1 MRKILSFVEEDRNL
15 LNSIEIYMNRNLTR
29 LFISRTGNNHKFE
42 FEESIEKYQLL
53 TK

>member
-15 LNSIEIYMNRNLTR
+15 LNGIEICMNRNLTR
-29 LFISRTGNNHKFE
+29 LFISRTSNNHKFE
-42 FEESIEKYQLL
+42 YEESIERYQSL